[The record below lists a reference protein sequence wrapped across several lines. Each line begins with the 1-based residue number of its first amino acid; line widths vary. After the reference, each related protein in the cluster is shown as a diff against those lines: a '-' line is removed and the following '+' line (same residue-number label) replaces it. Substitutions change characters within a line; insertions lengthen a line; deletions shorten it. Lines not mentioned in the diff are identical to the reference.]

1 MQANSALFFLVC
13 LASSHLLLVL
23 DARTLPNQDPSNG
36 QASQTLAHV
45 HSSANVD
52 QSDRTIA
59 ERDLLHLLDVNATR
73 LDLVPI
79 SPSPRSLYPMRDAR
93 RKHAHAPTTP
103 TLQRRYNP
111 FTDLPGGGQVTWDAF
126 TTITPSIIAAHAL
139 ITLLTLAYNEVLDS
153 WSRQPPRETSQ
164 YTYGAL
170 RLTFYRRDQVIP
182 WDFIADIAR
191 KMGDAVE
198 RGLLG
203 FVQFTFQFTTA
214 ASVVFAIT
222 VVGLTI
228 RDAATALSAR
238 PERPRF
244 FRIEE

>member
-1 MQANSALFFLVC
+1 MQANRLLCFLVC
-13 LASSHLLLVL
+13 LASSYLLLVL
-23 DARTLPNQDPSNG
+23 DARTLPNQDLSNG
-36 QASQTLAHV
+36 HAS
-45 HSSANVD
+45 SNVD
-52 QSDRTIA
+52 QTDRTIT
-59 ERDLLHLLDVNATR
+59 ERDGLIHFFGVNAAH
-73 LDLVPI
+73 LNLVPI
-79 SPSPRSLYPMRDAR
+79 SSSPHSLNSMRDAR
-93 RKHAHAPTTP
+93 RKHTHAPTTP

-111 FTDLPGGGQVTWDAF
+111 FTNLPGGGQVTWDAF
-126 TTITPSIIAAHAL
+126 TTITPSIIAVHAF
-139 ITLLTLAYNEVLDS
+139 ITLLKIVYNEVLDS
-153 WSRQPPRETSQ
+153 WSRQPPRETFQ
-164 YTYGAL
+164 YKYGDL
-170 RLTFYRRDQVIP
+170 RLTFYRFDQVIP

-228 RDAATALSAR
+228 RDAAAASSPR
-238 PERPRF
+238 PERPRV